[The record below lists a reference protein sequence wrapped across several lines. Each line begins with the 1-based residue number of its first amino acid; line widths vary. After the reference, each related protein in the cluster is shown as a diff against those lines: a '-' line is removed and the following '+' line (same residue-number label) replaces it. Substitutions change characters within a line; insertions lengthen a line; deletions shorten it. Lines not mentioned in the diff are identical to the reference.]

1 MASNTIKTKKA
12 LTCSVLTKEGP
23 VIRSMRIEHIEIPSY
38 AGHVSIYS
46 EHCPYIVSVRYGE
59 LKIYDENGKLINLYI
74 EGGIAE
80 VAQNVIGV
88 LTGKAIY
95 PKDIDIEIIKEKI
108 EKIKNQAT
116 INEEEAKRN
125 RQEIEKYKKQI
136 EIASK

>member
-1 MASNTIKTKKA
+1 MATNIKTKKA

-23 VIRSMRIEHIEIPSY
+23 VIRTMKIEHIEIPST
-38 AGHVSIYS
+38 AGYVSIYLD
-46 EHCPYIVSVRYGE
+46 HCSYIVSVKYGE
-59 LKIYDENGKLINLYI
+59 LKIYDESGKLINLYI

-80 VAQNVIGV
+80 VSQNVIGV
-88 LTGKAIY
+88 LTEKAIY
-95 PKDIDIEIIKEKI
+95 PKDIDIEATKEKI

-125 RQEIEKYKKQI
+125 REEIEKYKKQI